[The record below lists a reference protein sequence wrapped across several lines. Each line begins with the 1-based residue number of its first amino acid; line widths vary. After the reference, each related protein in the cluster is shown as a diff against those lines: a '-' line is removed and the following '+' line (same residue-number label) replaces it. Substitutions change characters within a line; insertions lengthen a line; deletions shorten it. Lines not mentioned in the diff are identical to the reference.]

1 MCFRKGTA
9 LELNISVVQEPMDE
23 SQHGDYCTYV
33 KSADVMSTF
42 QHVVN
47 LGILQLQEAGQECL
61 F

>member
-9 LELNISVVQEPMDE
+9 LELSVSVVQEPIDE

-42 QHVVN
+42 CTAGIGYQHGVN
-47 LGILQLQEAGQECL
+47 LG
-61 F
+61 